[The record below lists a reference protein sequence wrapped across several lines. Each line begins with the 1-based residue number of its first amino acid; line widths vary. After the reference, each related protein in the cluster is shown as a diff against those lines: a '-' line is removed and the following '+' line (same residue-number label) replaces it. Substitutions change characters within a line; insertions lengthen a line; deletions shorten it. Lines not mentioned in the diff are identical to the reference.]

1 MKYSFDP
8 SHLDLFHKFYRVAWG
23 VLYLPGIFQ
32 TLDFN
37 RLVESLDGPDQLK
50 IIGLTENLHQIAFPC
65 HTMMDSRQNRSVSYG
80 LGAN

>member
-50 IIGLTENLHQIAFPC
+50 IIGLTENLHQ
-65 HTMMDSRQNRSVSYG
+65 DRKSVV
-80 LGAN
+80 